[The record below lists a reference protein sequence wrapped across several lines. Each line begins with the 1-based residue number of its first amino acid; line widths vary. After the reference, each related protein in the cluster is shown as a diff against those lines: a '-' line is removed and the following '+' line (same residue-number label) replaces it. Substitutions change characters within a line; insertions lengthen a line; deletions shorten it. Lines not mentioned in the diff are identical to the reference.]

1 MPHMRGIV
9 LAGGTGKR
17 LWPSTKSVSKQLF
30 PIYDKPLIYY
40 PIATLMLAGIR
51 EILLISTPAD
61 RPSFEKLLGDGG
73 HLGIKISYE
82 SQPSPD
88 GLAQAFII
96 GADFIDTEN
105 VALILGDNI
114 FHGSGLGGELSNCT
128 NPDGAVV
135 FGYTVTDP
143 QRYGVA
149 EIDNSG
155 NVLSI
160 VEKPEIPKS
169 NIAIPGLYFFD
180 NTILE
185 KARKVKMS
193 SRGELEITSV
203 LSMYLEA
210 NNLKLEV
217 LPRGTAWLDCGTSES
232 LNDASNYIRVVEERQ
247 GLKVS
252 CPEEIAWRNGWISTE
267 ALEALATS
275 YGKSEYADYL
285 HRILLY

>member
-1 MPHMRGIV
+1 
-9 LAGGTGKR
+9 
-17 LWPSTKSVSKQLF
+17 
-30 PIYDKPLIYY
+30 
-40 PIATLMLAGIR
+40 MLAGIR

-61 RPSFEKLLGDGG
+61 LPSFEKLLGDGG

-96 GADFIDTEN
+96 GADFIGTEN

-210 NNLKLEV
+210 NNLKLKV

-252 CPEEIAWRNGWISTE
+252 CPEEIAWRNGWITTE

-285 HRILLY
+285 HRILFY

>member
-1 MPHMRGIV
+1 MRGIV
-9 LAGGTGKR
+9 LAGGSGKR

-96 GADFIDTEN
+96 GADFIDTEK

-180 NTILE
+180 NTVLE

-193 SRGELEITSV
+193 SRGELEITAV

>member
-1 MPHMRGIV
+1 MRGIV
-9 LAGGTGKR
+9 LAGGSGKR

-51 EILLISTPAD
+51 EMLLISTPAD

-96 GADFIDTEN
+96 GADFIDTEK

-180 NTILE
+180 NTVLE

-193 SRGELEITSV
+193 SRGELEITAV

>member
-1 MPHMRGIV
+1 MRGIV